1 MTLTVYELLVVVVRY
16 LLQNS
21 DWLHEELDKS
31 GEDDYVII
39 DCPGQIELYSHLPI
53 MRNLVKEIEG
63 WGFRCVC
70 VYLIDALFVLDP
82 SKFVSGC
89 MLSLSCMMQLELPQV
104 NVVTKC
110 DVVDKAAVQAVLELE
125 STYNYLN
132 DKNVPHNM
140 QRLTSAISSVVDDYM
155 MVGFVM
161 LDPTEEESMD
171 LVMFHTDHAIQYGE
185 DLEPKEFQDGGG
197 EEEDGNS

>member
-1 MTLTVYELLVVVVRY
+1 
-16 LLQNS
+16 
-21 DWLHEELDKS
+21 
-31 GEDDYVII
+31 VII

-53 MRNLVKEIEG
+53 MRDLVKEIEG

-89 MLSLSCMMQLELPQV
+89 MLSLSCMMQLELPQI

-110 DVVDKAAVQAVLELE
+110 DIVDKDAVQAILDLE
-125 STYNYLN
+125 STSNYLV
-132 DKNVPHNM
+132 DKNVPKNM
-140 QRLTSAISSVVDDYM
+140 RRLTSAISTVVDDYM

-161 LDPTEEESMD
+161 LDPTEEESIE
-171 LVMFHTDHAIQYGE
+171 LVVQHTDHAIQYGE
-185 DLEPKEFQDGGG
+185 DLEPKEFDEGEGEGDNDNGG
-197 EEEDGNS
+197 EI